1 VLDIRLI
8 RRDPDAV
15 RAALARRGE
24 SDVGVLD
31 QVLALDVR
39 RREILPQLEGL
50 RAEQNAANQAIAAA
64 KKSGE
69 GADEAIAKM
78 REVASEAKALGEELA
93 QVDAELAPALAQL
106 PNLPEESAAP
116 QDTVIKEVGE
126 AWVPEYEVRDHLT
139 LAGDRIDMERGARL
153 SGSRFAYLRGGLAR
167 LELSLVSWVMDHLSE
182 QGFEPVI
189 PPVLVREEA
198 LYGTG
203 FLPDTEQQI
212 YKLADDDLYLAGTSE
227 VALASLH
234 AGEILEELPRRYAGF
249 SPCFRREAGA
259 AGKDTRGIFRVHQ
272 FDKVEMFS
280 FVDPETS
287 RDEHERL
294 LAIEESILQ
303 ALNIPYRVVNIAVDD
318 LGASAAKKYDC
329 EAWLP
334 SQQRYRELTS
344 TSNTTDYQ
352 ARRLDIRHRVG
363 GAGSSSK
370 PEILHTLNGTAVA
383 VGRTLIAM
391 LENGQQE
398 DGSVALPEVLRS
410 YGAPASLPP
419 AAA

>member
-1 VLDIRLI
+1 MLDIRLI

-39 RREILPQLEGL
+39 RREILPRLEGL

-64 KKSGE
+64 KKAGE
-69 GADEAIAKM
+69 GAEEAIARM
-78 REVASEAKALGEELA
+78 RAVAGEAKALGEELA
-93 QVDAELAPALAQL
+93 QVDAQLTPALSQL
-106 PNLPEESAAP
+106 PNLPDPTAAP
-116 QDTVIKEVGE
+116 EDTVLKEVGE
-126 AWVPEYEVRDHLT
+126 PWVPDYEVRDHLT
-139 LAGDRIDMERGARL
+139 LAGERIDMERGARL
-153 SGSRFAYLRGGLAR
+153 SGSRFAYLRGDLVR
-167 LELSLVSWVMDHLSE
+167 LELSLVSWTLDLLAE

-198 LYGTG
+198 LFGTG
-203 FLPDTEQQI
+203 MLPDTEQQI
-212 YKLADDDLYLAGTSE
+212 YRLADDDLYLAGTSE

-234 AGEILEELPRRYAGF
+234 AGEILEGDTLPLRYAGF

-280 FVDPETS
+280 FVDPSES
-287 RDEHERL
+287 AAEHERL

-303 ALNIPYRVVNIAVDD
+303 ALGIPYRVVNIAVDD

-352 ARRLDIRHRVG
+352 ARRLDIRHRPTG
-363 GAGSSSK
+363 GMK

-383 VGRTLIAM
+383 VGRTLIAI

-398 DGSVALPEVLRS
+398 DGSVALPAVLGA
-410 YGAPASLPP
+410 YGAPAVLPP
-419 AAA
+419 A